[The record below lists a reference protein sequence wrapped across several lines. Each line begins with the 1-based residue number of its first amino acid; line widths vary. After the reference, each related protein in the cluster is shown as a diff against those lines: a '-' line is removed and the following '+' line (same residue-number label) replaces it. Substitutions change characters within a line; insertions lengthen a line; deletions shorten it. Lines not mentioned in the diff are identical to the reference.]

1 LVGAVGFGALHYRR
15 QWSPALVRQLQAIAE
30 ILGYALERKRTVLE
44 TIGLRN
50 ELEYLSRINT
60 MGVLAAA
67 LGHELNQP
75 LAAILNN
82 AEAVETM
89 LGNERPDL
97 EEIRAAIVD
106 IVQDAVRAGENI
118 RRLGSMFRRQEIRRD
133 VLDPGEVIAEV
144 DHLVRVEALIRN
156 VSFRLE
162 TASAVPKIAGDRIQL
177 QQAVLNLVL
186 NAFDAVAASEGEP
199 REVVLRVVS
208 TDDGSVEISVC
219 DFGSGIH
226 RATRDRIFEPFFTTK
241 PDGTGIGLSITKSI
255 IDSHG
260 GRICVVPNPSRGVT
274 FQVLLPAVREDS

>member
-1 LVGAVGFGALHYRR
+1 
-15 QWSPALVRQLQAIAE
+15 
-30 ILGYALERKRTVLE
+30 
-44 TIGLRN
+44 
-50 ELEYLSRINT
+50 

-219 DFGSGIH
+219 DFGSGIQ
-226 RATRDRIFEPFFTTK
+226 RPAAKVRRVNC
-241 PDGTGIGLSITKSI
+241 
-255 IDSHG
+255 
-260 GRICVVPNPSRGVT
+260 RICVVPNPSRGVT
-274 FQVLLPAVREDS
+274 FQVLLPAVREDRGEVNDRYSRRR